1 MDKEEWKQLLNEIY
15 SCKRCPLHATKK
27 NYVAGKGNP
36 NAKILLIGEA
46 PGREED
52 IQGEP
57 FVGRAGKFLDVLLKE
72 TGLSLNEVYITNILK
87 CRPPENRDPMEN
99 EIEACRSHL
108 EKAISLIDPKVI
120 AALGRHS
127 MNFLFNKY
135 NIAGG
140 KISMLHG
147 KAFPVDSIKGRKYIV
162 ALYHPA
168 VALYNPQMKDL
179 LKKDFSVLKDIGNS
193 YNI

>member
-1 MDKEEWKQLLNEIY
+1 MDKEAWKQLLDEIY

-27 NYVAGKGNP
+27 NYVVGKGNP
-36 NAKILLIGEA
+36 NAKLLLIGEA

-57 FVGRAGKFLDVLLKE
+57 FVGRAGQFLDILLQE

-99 EIEACRSHL
+99 EIEACRPHL
-108 EKAISLIDPKVI
+108 EKAISLIDPIVI

-135 NIAGG
+135 RISGG

-147 KAFPVDSIKGRKYIV
+147 KVFPIDTIRGRKYIV

-179 LKKDFSVLKDIGNS
+179 LKKDFSILKELI
-193 YNI
+193 